1 MAKKSL
7 SKSIVFQ
14 ESLSI
19 PERIKNFINNDRNN
33 YQAVSR
39 LLRSKKITNVITIAR
54 GTSDNVALFSSYL
67 ITKHFGLPVS
77 SLPPSLITLEKSN
90 INLSNSIVIIIS
102 QSAKSKDLIECGK
115 QVKKMGAISILI
127 SNNAQSPIIQHCD
140 HFLYLNAGVE
150 LGIAATKT
158 FVLSLIVIIKI
169 IYKNIDDKIDK
180 KMNLLSQRLIQDE
193 SNNWTISKINRKIN
207 TGLIISRGIGLPL
220 AYEISLKFKE
230 LTQEFMMP
238 YSSAEVFHGPRSLI
252 DEKTKIFSLTM
263 RDRSSGSIKDDLKKI
278 KRLTPNNYEFSTKFN
293 YKNNFYSSLSPVSYL
308 DPIAIMSK
316 FYPWIIKYA
325 FLKGLDPDKP
335 RYLKKVTDTF

>member
-77 SLPPSLITLEKSN
+77 SLPPSLITLEKSK
-90 INLSNSIVIIIS
+90 INLANSIVIIIS

-127 SNNAQSPIIQHCD
+127 SNNSQSPIIQHCD

-180 KMNLLSQRLIQDE
+180 KINLLSQRLIQDE

>member
-77 SLPPSLITLEKSN
+77 SLPPSLITLEKSK
-90 INLSNSIVIIIS
+90 INLANSIVIIIS

-127 SNNAQSPIIQHCD
+127 SNNSQSPIIQHCD

>member
-7 SKSIVFQ
+7 DKSIVFQ
-14 ESLSI
+14 EALSI
-19 PERIKNFINNDRNN
+19 PERINNFINNDKNN
-33 YQAVSR
+33 YKAVSK
-39 LLRSKKITNVITIAR
+39 LLCSKKITNVITIAR

-77 SLPPSLITLEKSN
+77 SLPPSLITLEKSK

-115 QVKKMGAISILI
+115 QVKKMGAVSILI
-127 SNNAQSPIIQHCD
+127 SNNSQSPIIKYCD

-169 IYKNIDDKIDK
+169 IYENKDNEIDK
-180 KMNLLSQRLIQDE
+180 KITLLSQRLLKDE
-193 SNNWTISKINRKIN
+193 SADWSISKINKKIN
-207 TGLIISRGIGLPL
+207 TGFIISRGIGLPL

-252 DEKTKIFSLTM
+252 DNKTKIFSITM
-263 RDRSSGSIKDDLKKI
+263 RDKSSGSIKNDLNKI
-278 KRLTPNNYEFSTKFN
+278 KKLTPNNYEFSTKFN
-293 YKNNFYSSLSPVSYL
+293 HKNNFYSGASPTSYL
-308 DPIAIMSK
+308 DPIIIMSK
-316 FYPWIIKYA
+316 FYPWIIEYA
-325 FLKGLDPDKP
+325 FSKGLDPDKP
-335 RYLKKVTDTF
+335 RYLKKETDTF

>member
-127 SNNAQSPIIQHCD
+127 SNNSQSPIIQHCD

-180 KMNLLSQRLIQDE
+180 KINLLSQRLIQDE

>member
-180 KMNLLSQRLIQDE
+180 KINLLSQRLIQDE

>member
-77 SLPPSLITLEKSN
+77 SLPPSLITLEKSK

-127 SNNAQSPIIQHCD
+127 SNNSQSPIIQHCD

-180 KMNLLSQRLIQDE
+180 KINLLSQRLIQDE

-263 RDRSSGSIKDDLKKI
+263 RDRSSGSTKDDLKKI